1 MDFWGTVRV
10 LRRRWYIALP
20 AVLLTGVLALYVY
33 ISVPTRYES
42 NGVLVLTSPA
52 AGGRYSEKTKPED
65 VVKVNPLLQFDGSL
79 TTTAQILTQIL
90 GDPKTAAELA
100 GEKSTAAYTA
110 NTGPVGGPL
119 LFITTEADSPEEAQG
134 LVAKVLE
141 RTINELASQQ
151 KALNA
156 PEQTFITAQTLVQ
169 PTTAEAKIGGKVR
182 YVGAATVVLLL
193 LTIASTFAA
202 DSVLLKIKR
211 RKEAAAAAGSG
222 SGSGSGKDGAPLPP
236 APPARQHPQPLPP
249 TGAVPPGSVPPVP
262 VPPNGS
268 APNGTAPNGQGPAH
282 RPPGQP
288 VPNAHQK
295 TVIIPAPKPPDPA
308 WPTKDD

>member
-33 ISVPTRYES
+33 ITVPTRYES
-42 NGVLVLTSPA
+42 SGVLVLTSPA

-65 VVKVNPLLQFDGSL
+65 VVRVNPLLQFDGSL
-79 TTTAQILTQIL
+79 TTTAQILTQVL
-90 GDPKTAAELA
+90 GDPKTAEELA
-100 GEKSTAAYTA
+100 GKGSTATYTA

-119 LFITTEADSPEEAQG
+119 LFVTTEADSAEAAQG
-134 LVAKVLE
+134 LVGKVLE
-141 RTINELASQQ
+141 RTVGELSAQQ

-156 PEQTFITAQTLVQ
+156 PEQTFITAQILVK
-169 PTTAEAKIGGKVR
+169 PTTAEAKVGGKVR

-193 LTIASTFAA
+193 LTIASTFAT
-202 DSVLLKIKR
+202 DSVLLKLKR
-211 RKEAAAAAGSG
+211 RKEKAAGGPPS
-222 SGSGSGKDGAPLPP
+222 DRDTPAPPLGH
-236 APPARQHPQPLPP
+236 APPARPQNLPQNL
-249 TGAVPPGSVPPVP
+249 AQ
-262 VPPNGS
+262 PNGVH
-268 APNGTAPNGQGPAH
+268 QQ

-295 TVIIPAPKPPDPA
+295 TVIIPAPKPPNPA
-308 WPTKDD
+308 WPTKED

>member
-20 AVLLTGVLALYVY
+20 AVLLTGVLALSVY

-42 NGVLVLTSPA
+42 TGVLVLTSPA

-65 VVKVNPLLQFDGSL
+65 VVRVNPLLQFDGSL
-79 TTTAQILTQIL
+79 TTTAQILTQVL
-90 GDPKTAAELA
+90 GDPKTHEELA
-100 GEKSTAAYTA
+100 GKGSTATYTA

-119 LFITTEADSPEEAQG
+119 LFVTTEADSAESAQG
-134 LVAKVLE
+134 LVGKVLE
-141 RTINELASQQ
+141 RTIAELAGQQ

-169 PTTAEAKIGGKVR
+169 PTTAEAKVGGKVR

-202 DSVLLKIKR
+202 DSMLLKIKR
-211 RKEAAAAAGSG
+211 RKDKEAAAASE
-222 SGSGSGKDGAPLPP
+222 KDAPPPAPLTPS
-236 APPARQHPQPLPP
+236 APPARQHPQPL
-249 TGAVPPGSVPPVP
+249 GQ
-262 VPPNGS
+262 
-268 APNGTAPNGQGPAH
+268 NGQH
-282 RPPGQP
+282 RPQNQN
-288 VPNAHQK
+288 VHNAHQR
-295 TVIIPAPKPPDPA
+295 TVIIPAPKPPNPA

>member
-20 AVLLTGVLALYVY
+20 AVLLTGILALSVY

-42 NGVLVLTSPA
+42 SGVLVLTSPA

-65 VVKVNPLLQFDGSL
+65 VVRVNPLLQFDGSL

-90 GDPKTAAELA
+90 GDPKTAEELA
-100 GEKSTAAYTA
+100 GKGSTSVYTA

-119 LFITTEADSPEEAQG
+119 LFITTESDSAESAEG
-134 LVAKVLE
+134 LVGKVLE
-141 RTINELASQQ
+141 KTVAELAAQQ
-151 KALNA
+151 KALSA
-156 PEQTFITAQTLVQ
+156 PEQTFITAQVLVK
-169 PTTAEAKIGGKVR
+169 PTTASAKIGGKVR

-193 LTIASTFAA
+193 LTLASTFAA
-202 DSVLLKIKR
+202 DSILLKAKR
-211 RKEAAAAAGSG
+211 RKD
-222 SGSGSGKDGAPLPP
+222 GKDKDGKDSKDPAPSEKDTTPAPLPP
-236 APPARQHPQPLPP
+236 VRPNPQTNGNGTPPR
-249 TGAVPPGSVPPVP
+249 PVP
-262 VPPNGS
+262 
-268 APNGTAPNGQGPAH
+268 QG
-282 RPPGQP
+282 

-295 TVIIPAPKPPDPA
+295 TVIIAAPKPDPA

>member
-33 ISVPTRYES
+33 VTVPTRYES
-42 NGVLVLTSPA
+42 SGVLVLTSPA

-79 TTTAQILTQIL
+79 TTTAQILTQVL
-90 GDPKTAAELA
+90 GDPKTAEELA
-100 GEKSTAAYTA
+100 GKNSTATYTA

-119 LFITTEADSPEEAQG
+119 LFISTEADSAESAEG
-134 LVAKVLE
+134 LVGKVLE
-141 RTINELASQQ
+141 KTVNELAAQQ

-156 PEQTFITAQTLVQ
+156 PEQTFITAQILVK
-169 PTTAEAKIGGKVR
+169 PTTASAKIGGKVR

-202 DSVLLKIKR
+202 DSIMNRMRKR
-211 RKEAAAAAGSG
+211 KGEEGAEEPESE
-222 SGSGSGKDGAPLPP
+222 KDT
-236 APPARQHPQPLPP
+236 APPPPSHAPPSRPQP
-249 TGAVPPGSVPPVP
+249 
-262 VPPNGS
+262 NG
-268 APNGTAPNGQGPAH
+268 NGQP
-282 RPPGQP
+282 RPPQG

-295 TVIIPAPKPPDPA
+295 TVIIPAPKPTNPA

>member
-33 ISVPTRYES
+33 ITVPTRYES
-42 NGVLVLTSPA
+42 SGVLVLTSPA
-52 AGGRYSEKTKPED
+52 AGGKYSGNTKPED

-79 TTTAQILTQIL
+79 TTTAQILTQVL
-90 GDPKTAAELA
+90 GDPKTAEELA
-100 GEKSTAAYTA
+100 GKGSTATYTA

-119 LFITTEADSPEEAQG
+119 LFVSTEADSAESAEG
-134 LVAKVLE
+134 LVGKVLE
-141 RTINELASQQ
+141 KTVNELAAQQ

-156 PEQTFITAQTLVQ
+156 PEQTFITAQILVK
-169 PTTAEAKIGGKVR
+169 PTTASAKIGGKVR

-202 DSVLLKIKR
+202 DSIMLKAKR
-211 RKEAAAAAGSG
+211 RKDKESGAAPSE
-222 SGSGSGKDGAPLPP
+222 KDTT
-236 APPARQHPQPLPP
+236 PQPLAPVRP
-249 TGAVPPGSVPPVP
+249 QPHAPPPG
-262 VPPNGS
+262 NG
-268 APNGTAPNGQGPAH
+268 NGGHPQRPIAQSQGL
-282 RPPGQP
+282 
-288 VPNAHQK
+288 PNAHQK
-295 TVIIPAPKPPDPA
+295 TVIIPAPKLPDPA

>member
-20 AVLLTGVLALYVY
+20 AVLLTGVLALFVYV
-33 ISVPTRYES
+33 SVPTRYES
-42 NGVLVLTSPA
+42 SGVLVLTSPA

-65 VVKVNPLLQFDGSL
+65 VVIVNPLLQFDGSL

-90 GDPKTAAELA
+90 GDPKTAEELA
-100 GEKSTAAYTA
+100 GKDSTAVYTA

-119 LFITTEADSPEEAQG
+119 LFVTSEADSAADAEG
-134 LVAKVLE
+134 LVDKVLE
-141 RTINELASQQ
+141 KTVNELAAQQ

-156 PEQTFITAQTLVQ
+156 PEQTFITAQILVQ

-193 LTIASTFAA
+193 LTLASTFAA
-202 DSVLLKIKR
+202 DSVLNKLKR
-211 RKEAAAAAGSG
+211 RKERESG
-222 SGSGSGKDGAPLPP
+222 EAPPSEKDVPPTPPPSHAPASRPQPGGNGAPPRP
-236 APPARQHPQPLPP
+236 A
-249 TGAVPPGSVPPVP
+249 GG
-262 VPPNGS
+262 
-268 APNGTAPNGQGPAH
+268 
-282 RPPGQP
+282 

-295 TVIIPAPKPPDPA
+295 TVIIPAPKPNPA

>member
-42 NGVLVLTSPA
+42 SGVLVLTSPA

-100 GEKSTAAYTA
+100 GEGSTATYTA

-119 LFITTEADSPEEAQG
+119 LFITTEADSAEAAQN

-169 PTTAEAKIGGKVR
+169 PTTAEAKVGGKVR

-211 RKEAAAAAGSG
+211 RKEAASE
-222 SGSGSGKDGAPLPP
+222 KDGAPLPP

-249 TGAVPPGSVPPVP
+249 NGP

-268 APNGTAPNGQGPAH
+268 APNGQGAHH

-295 TVIIPAPKPPDPA
+295 TVIIPAPKPPNPA

>member
-33 ISVPTRYES
+33 ITVPTRYES
-42 NGVLVLTSPA
+42 SGVLVLTSPA

-79 TTTAQILTQIL
+79 TTTAQILTQVL
-90 GDPKTAAELA
+90 GDPKTAEELA
-100 GEKSTAAYTA
+100 GKGSTATYTA

-119 LFITTEADSPEEAQG
+119 LFVSTEADSAVAAEG
-134 LVAKVLE
+134 LVGKVLDK
-141 RTINELASQQ
+141 TVAELASQQ

-156 PEQTFITAQTLVQ
+156 PEQTFITAQILVK
-169 PTTAEAKIGGKVR
+169 PTTASAKIGGKVR

-202 DSVLLKIKR
+202 DSILLTIKR
-211 RKEAAAAAGSG
+211 RKES
-222 SGSGSGKDGAPLPP
+222 GAPPSEKDAPP
-236 APPARQHPQPLPP
+236 PPPSHAPPARPQPQANGAPP
-249 TGAVPPGSVPPVP
+249 QRPPIQ
-262 VPPNGS
+262 
-268 APNGTAPNGQGPAH
+268 GQG
-282 RPPGQP
+282 

-295 TVIIPAPKPPDPA
+295 TVIIPAPKPNPA

>member
-20 AVLLTGVLALYVY
+20 AVLLTGVLALFVYV
-33 ISVPTRYES
+33 SVPTRYES
-42 NGVLVLTSPA
+42 SGVLVLTSPA

-90 GDPKTAAELA
+90 GDPKTAEELA
-100 GEKSTAAYTA
+100 GEDSTSTYTA

-119 LFITTEADSPEEAQG
+119 LFVTSEADSAEEAEG
-134 LVAKVLE
+134 LVGKVLE
-141 RTINELASQQ
+141 KTVNELAAQQ

-156 PEQTFITAQTLVQ
+156 PEQTFITAQVLVK
-169 PTTAEAKIGGKVR
+169 PTTASAKIGGKVR

-193 LTIASTFAA
+193 LTLASTFAA
-202 DSVLLKIKR
+202 DSVLTKLKR
-211 RKEAAAAAGSG
+211 RKEKESG
-222 SGSGSGKDGAPLPP
+222 A
-236 APPARQHPQPLPP
+236 APPSEKDAPP
-249 TGAVPPGSVPPVP
+249 PPPPSHAPPSRPVP
-262 VPPNGS
+262 GGNG
-268 APNGTAPNGQGPAH
+268 NGQPP
-282 RPPGQP
+282 RPQGG

-295 TVIIPAPKPPDPA
+295 TVIIPAPKPNPA

>member
-20 AVLLTGVLALYVY
+20 AVLLTGILALYVY
-33 ISVPTRYES
+33 ITVPTRYES
-42 NGVLVLTSPA
+42 SGVLVLTSPA
-52 AGGRYSEKTKPED
+52 AGGKYSGNTKPED

-90 GDPKTAAELA
+90 GDPKTAEELA
-100 GEKSTAAYTA
+100 GKKSTATYTA

-119 LFITTEADSPEEAQG
+119 LFISTEADSAESAEG
-134 LVAKVLE
+134 LVGKVLE
-141 RTINELASQQ
+141 KTVNELAAQQ

-156 PEQTFITAQTLVQ
+156 PEQTFITAQILVK
-169 PTTAEAKIGGKVR
+169 PTTASAKIGGKVR

-202 DSVLLKIKR
+202 DSIMLKAKR
-211 RKEAAAAAGSG
+211 RKDAKESGAAPSE
-222 SGSGSGKDGAPLPP
+222 KDTTPAPLPP
-236 APPARQHPQPLPP
+236 VRPQGPPHGPPLPP
-249 TGAVPPGSVPPVP
+249 PHPQS
-262 VPPNGS
+262 NG
-268 APNGTAPNGQGPAH
+268 NG
-282 RPPGQP
+282 GQP
-288 VPNAHQK
+288 QRPAPQGLPNAHQK

>member
-33 ISVPTRYES
+33 ITVPTRYES
-42 NGVLVLTSPA
+42 SGVLVLTSPA

-79 TTTAQILTQIL
+79 TTTAQILTQVL
-90 GDPKTAAELA
+90 GDPKTAEELA
-100 GEKSTAAYTA
+100 GKGSTATYTA

-119 LFITTEADSPEEAQG
+119 LFVSTEADSAVAAEG
-134 LVAKVLE
+134 LVGKVLDK
-141 RTINELASQQ
+141 TVAELASQQ

-156 PEQTFITAQTLVQ
+156 PEQTFITAQILVK
-169 PTTAEAKIGGKVR
+169 PTTASAKIGGKVR

-202 DSVLLKIKR
+202 DSILLTIKR
-211 RKEAAAAAGSG
+211 RKES
-222 SGSGSGKDGAPLPP
+222 GAPPSEKDASPP
-236 APPARQHPQPLPP
+236 PPSHAPPARPQPQANGAPP
-249 TGAVPPGSVPPVP
+249 QRPPIQ
-262 VPPNGS
+262 
-268 APNGTAPNGQGPAH
+268 GQG
-282 RPPGQP
+282 

-295 TVIIPAPKPPDPA
+295 TVIIPAPKPNPA

>member
-20 AVLLTGVLALYVY
+20 AVLLTGILALSVYV
-33 ISVPTRYES
+33 SVPTRYES
-42 NGVLVLTSPA
+42 SGVLVLTSPA

-65 VVKVNPLLQFDGSL
+65 VVRVNPLLQFDGSL

-90 GDPKTAAELA
+90 GDPKTAEELA
-100 GEKSTAAYTA
+100 GKGSTSVYTA

-119 LFITTEADSPEEAQG
+119 LFITTESDSAESAEG
-134 LVAKVLE
+134 LVGKVLE
-141 RTINELASQQ
+141 KTVAELAAQQ

-156 PEQTFITAQTLVQ
+156 PEQTFITAQILVK
-169 PTTAEAKIGGKVR
+169 PTTASAKIGGKVR

-193 LTIASTFAA
+193 LTLASTFAA
-202 DSVLLKIKR
+202 DSIMLKAKR
-211 RKEAAAAAGSG
+211 RKDKEAKD
-222 SGSGSGKDGAPLPP
+222 GKDAKDP
-236 APPARQHPQPLPP
+236 APSEKETTPQP
-249 TGAVPPGSVPPVP
+249 VPPVRP
-262 VPPNGS
+262 GPPHNGNG
-268 APNGTAPNGQGPAH
+268 APPQRPMPQG
-282 RPPGQP
+282 

-295 TVIIPAPKPPDPA
+295 TVIIAAPKPDPA

>member
-20 AVLLTGVLALYVY
+20 AVLLTGVLALSVY
-33 ISVPTRYES
+33 ITVPTRYES
-42 NGVLVLTSPA
+42 SGVLVLTSPA

-65 VVKVNPLLQFDGSL
+65 VVRVNPLLQFDGSL
-79 TTTAQILTQIL
+79 TTTAQILTQVL
-90 GDPKTAAELA
+90 GDPKTAEELA
-100 GEKSTAAYTA
+100 GKSSTATYTA

-119 LFITTEADSPEEAQG
+119 LFISTEADSAESAEG
-134 LVAKVLE
+134 LVGKVLE
-141 RTINELASQQ
+141 KTVNELAAQQ

-156 PEQTFITAQTLVQ
+156 PEQTFITAQILVQ
-169 PTTAEAKIGGKVR
+169 PTTASAKIGGKVR

-202 DSVLLKIKR
+202 DSIMLKAKR
-211 RKEAAAAAGSG
+211 RKESGAAPSE
-222 SGSGSGKDGAPLPP
+222 KDAPPQPP
-236 APPARQHPQPLPP
+236 SHAPPARPSPQSNGNGAAPQRP
-249 TGAVPPGSVPPVP
+249 TP
-262 VPPNGS
+262 
-268 APNGTAPNGQGPAH
+268 QG
-282 RPPGQP
+282 

-295 TVIIPAPKPPDPA
+295 TVIIAAPKPPNPA

>member
-42 NGVLVLTSPA
+42 SGVLVLTSPA

-79 TTTAQILTQIL
+79 TTTAQILTQVL

-100 GEKSTAAYTA
+100 GEKSTATYTA

-119 LFITTEADSPEEAQG
+119 LFITTEADSAEEAQG
-134 LVAKVLE
+134 LVGKVLE

-202 DSVLLKIKR
+202 DSVMLKLKR
-211 RKEAAAAAGSG
+211 RKEAGSP
-222 SGSGSGKDGAPLPP
+222 SEKDAAPLPP
-236 APPARQHPQPLPP
+236 APPARQHPQPLQGPP
-249 TGAVPPGSVPPVP
+249 GPPPNGVMPNGAVP
-262 VPPNGS
+262 NG
-268 APNGTAPNGQGPAH
+268 AGPH
-282 RPPGQP
+282 RPP

>member
-33 ISVPTRYES
+33 ITVPTRYES
-42 NGVLVLTSPA
+42 SGVLVLTSPA

-65 VVKVNPLLQFDGSL
+65 VVRVNPLLQFDGSL
-79 TTTAQILTQIL
+79 TTTAQILTQVL
-90 GDPKTAAELA
+90 GDPKTAEELA
-100 GEKSTAAYTA
+100 GKKSTATYTA

-119 LFITTEADSPEEAQG
+119 LFISTEADSPEVAEG
-134 LVAKVLE
+134 LVGKVLDK
-141 RTINELASQQ
+141 TVAELASQQ

-156 PEQTFITAQTLVQ
+156 PEQTFITAQILVK
-169 PTTAEAKIGGKVR
+169 PTTASAKIGGKVR

-202 DSVLLKIKR
+202 DSIMLKAKR
-211 RKEAAAAAGSG
+211 RKDKEPGAAPSEKDSPPPPPSSHAPPPRPQQPPQSNGNGAAAQQQ
-222 SGSGSGKDGAPLPP
+222 PM
-236 APPARQHPQPLPP
+236 PQRPP
-249 TGAVPPGSVPPVP
+249 TNHG
-262 VPPNGS
+262 
-268 APNGTAPNGQGPAH
+268 
-282 RPPGQP
+282 

-295 TVIIPAPKPPDPA
+295 TVIIQAPKPPNPA
-308 WPTKDD
+308 WPTKED

>member
-33 ISVPTRYES
+33 ITVPTRYES
-42 NGVLVLTSPA
+42 SGVLVLTSPA

-65 VVKVNPLLQFDGSL
+65 VVRVNPLLQFDGSL
-79 TTTAQILTQIL
+79 TTTAQILTQVL
-90 GDPKTAAELA
+90 GDPKTAEELA
-100 GEKSTAAYTA
+100 GKKSTATYTA

-119 LFITTEADSPEEAQG
+119 LFISTEADSPEVAEG
-134 LVAKVLE
+134 LVGKVLDK
-141 RTINELASQQ
+141 TVAELASQQ

-156 PEQTFITAQTLVQ
+156 PEQTFITAQILVK
-169 PTTAEAKIGGKVR
+169 PTTASAKIGGKVR

-202 DSVLLKIKR
+202 DSIMLKAKR
-211 RKEAAAAAGSG
+211 RKDKESG
-222 SGSGSGKDGAPLPP
+222 TSEKDTP
-236 APPARQHPQPLPP
+236 APPPPPSHAPPVRPQQPPQSNGNGAAPQQQQPMPMPQRPP
-249 TGAVPPGSVPPVP
+249 TNHG
-262 VPPNGS
+262 
-268 APNGTAPNGQGPAH
+268 
-282 RPPGQP
+282 

-295 TVIIPAPKPPDPA
+295 TVIIQAPKPPNPA

>member
-10 LRRRWYIALP
+10 LRRRWYIAVP

-33 ISVPTRYES
+33 VTVPTRYES
-42 NGVLVLTSPA
+42 SGVLVLTSPA

-79 TTTAQILTQIL
+79 TTTAQILTQVL
-90 GDPKTAAELA
+90 GDPKTAEELA
-100 GEKSTAAYTA
+100 GKGSTATYTA

-119 LFITTEADSPEEAQG
+119 LFISTEADSAESAEG
-134 LVAKVLE
+134 LVGKVLE
-141 RTINELASQQ
+141 KTVNELAAQQ

-156 PEQTFITAQTLVQ
+156 PEQTFITAQILVK
-169 PTTAEAKIGGKVR
+169 PTTASAKIGGKVR

-202 DSVLLKIKR
+202 DSIMNRMRR
-211 RKEAAAAAGSG
+211 RKNDETGDEPESEVD
-222 SGSGSGKDGAPLPP
+222 SP
-236 APPARQHPQPLPP
+236 APPPVPSHAPAARPQP
-249 TGAVPPGSVPPVP
+249 
-262 VPPNGS
+262 NG
-268 APNGTAPNGQGPAH
+268 NGQAA
-282 RPPGQP
+282 RPPQG

-295 TVIIPAPKPPDPA
+295 TVIIPAPKPPKPA

>member
-20 AVLLTGVLALYVY
+20 AVLLTGVLALSVY
-33 ISVPTRYES
+33 ITVPTRYES
-42 NGVLVLTSPA
+42 SGVLVLTSPA

-79 TTTAQILTQIL
+79 TTTAQILTQVL
-90 GDPKTAAELA
+90 GDPKTAEELA
-100 GEKSTAAYTA
+100 GKGSTATYTA

-119 LFITTEADSPEEAQG
+119 LFVSTEADSAESAEG
-134 LVAKVLE
+134 LVGKVLE
-141 RTINELASQQ
+141 KTVNELAAQQ

-156 PEQTFITAQTLVQ
+156 PEQTFITAQILVQ
-169 PTTAEAKIGGKVR
+169 PTTASAKIGGKVR

-202 DSVLLKIKR
+202 DSIMLRAKR
-211 RKEAAAAAGSG
+211 RKDKEAKESDPALSE
-222 SGSGSGKDGAPLPP
+222 KDTTPHPTPPVRPQPQTNGAP
-236 APPARQHPQPLPP
+236 PQR
-249 TGAVPPGSVPPVP
+249 PVP
-262 VPPNGS
+262 
-268 APNGTAPNGQGPAH
+268 QGM
-282 RPPGQP
+282 
-288 VPNAHQK
+288 PNAHQK
-295 TVIIPAPKPPDPA
+295 TVIIPAPKPDPA

>member
-33 ISVPTRYES
+33 ITVPTRYES
-42 NGVLVLTSPA
+42 SGVLVLTSPA

-90 GDPKTAAELA
+90 GDPKTAEELA
-100 GEKSTAAYTA
+100 GKGSTATYTA

-119 LFITTEADSPEEAQG
+119 LFISTEADSAEAAEG
-134 LVAKVLE
+134 LVGKVLDK
-141 RTINELASQQ
+141 TVAELASQQ

-156 PEQTFITAQTLVQ
+156 PEQTFITAQILVK
-169 PTTAEAKIGGKVR
+169 PTTASAKIGGKVR

-202 DSVLLKIKR
+202 DSILLKAKR
-211 RKEAAAAAGSG
+211 RKE
-222 SGSGSGKDGAPLPP
+222 
-236 APPARQHPQPLPP
+236 
-249 TGAVPPGSVPPVP
+249 
-262 VPPNGS
+262 
-268 APNGTAPNGQGPAH
+268 GTAPSEKDTAPPPPPPVRPQPQPQGNGAPPPPH
-282 RPPGQP
+282 RPPNQGI
-288 VPNAHQK
+288 PNAHQK

>member
-10 LRRRWYIALP
+10 LRRRWYIAVP

-33 ISVPTRYES
+33 VTVPTRYES
-42 NGVLVLTSPA
+42 SGVLVLTSPA

-65 VVKVNPLLQFDGSL
+65 LVKVNPLLQFDGSL

-90 GDPKTAAELA
+90 GDPKTAEELA
-100 GEKSTAAYTA
+100 GEKSTATYTA

-119 LFITTEADSPEEAQG
+119 LFIATEADSAESAEG
-134 LVAKVLE
+134 LVGKVLE
-141 RTINELASQQ
+141 KTVNELAAQQ

-156 PEQTFITAQTLVQ
+156 PEQTFITAQILVK
-169 PTTAEAKIGGKVR
+169 PTTASAKIGGKVR

-202 DSVLLKIKR
+202 DSVMNRMKKR
-211 RKEAAAAAGSG
+211 KGEEPGAEPPSE
-222 SGSGSGKDGAPLPP
+222 KDVPP
-236 APPARQHPQPLPP
+236 PPSHAPPSRQ
-249 TGAVPPGSVPPVP
+249 
-262 VPPNGS
+262 
-268 APNGTAPNGQGPAH
+268 APNG
-282 RPPGQP
+282 GQP
-288 VPNAHQK
+288 PRSQGVPNAHQK
-295 TVIIPAPKPPDPA
+295 TVIIPAPKPTNPA

>member
-33 ISVPTRYES
+33 ITVPTRYES
-42 NGVLVLTSPA
+42 SGVLVLTSPA

-90 GDPKTAAELA
+90 GDPKTAEELA
-100 GEKSTAAYTA
+100 GKGSTATYTA

-119 LFITTEADSPEEAQG
+119 LFISTEADSAEAAEG
-134 LVAKVLE
+134 LVGKVLDK
-141 RTINELASQQ
+141 TVAELASQQ

-156 PEQTFITAQTLVQ
+156 PEQTFITAQILVK
-169 PTTAEAKIGGKVR
+169 PTTASAKIGGKVR

-202 DSVLLKIKR
+202 DSILLKVKR
-211 RKEAAAAAGSG
+211 RKEGGAPSGKDAAAA
-222 SGSGSGKDGAPLPP
+222 PP
-236 APPARQHPQPLPP
+236 PSHAPPARPQPQPQGNGGHPQR
-249 TGAVPPGSVPPVP
+249 
-262 VPPNGS
+262 PPN
-268 APNGTAPNGQGPAH
+268 QGI
-282 RPPGQP
+282 
-288 VPNAHQK
+288 PNAHQK